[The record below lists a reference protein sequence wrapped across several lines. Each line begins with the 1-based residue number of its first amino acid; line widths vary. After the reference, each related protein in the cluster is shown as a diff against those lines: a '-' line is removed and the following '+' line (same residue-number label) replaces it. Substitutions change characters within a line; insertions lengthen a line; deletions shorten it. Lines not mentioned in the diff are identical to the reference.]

1 MEWRKTW
8 GTTDWWTVLRSKWR
22 CFAGGFL
29 PRWPCVL
36 GLLCYSLIWYSCLWP
51 DLDHICKFQF
61 LSWKKEGETYIFL
74 HLTQQ
79 FLLNMELCQHKTNTG
94 GSEKKNLWKNRQHG
108 YLEKS
113 HDFSIGKSIPPKNWH
128 VPSKIVFGRVLSFW
142 HGRPLF
148 RCIFKLQPLNSPIR
162 AIDHVIQLMYQKQFF
177 CHLTFQW
184 STEIS
189 YYVNVNRVG
198 RIGLYPPWN

>member
-1 MEWRKTW
+1 M

-61 LSWKKEGETYIFL
+61 LSWKKDGIFAPNPVSFEHGIVPTQNQHRGIRKKET
-74 HLTQQ
+74 
-79 FLLNMELCQHKTNTG
+79 
-94 GSEKKNLWKNRQHG
+94 
-108 YLEKS
+108 LEKS
-113 HDFSIGKSIPPKNWH
+113 PTWLPRKIPWLFDRKIYSPEKLTCPLENSVWKSTFLLTW
-128 VPSKIVFGRVLSFW
+128 
-142 HGRPLF
+142 PLF

-177 CHLTFQW
+177 VIWHSNGVQKYHIMW
-184 STEIS
+184 M
-189 YYVNVNRVG
+189 
-198 RIGLYPPWN
+198 